1 MRKFFLIGIIATILI
16 AVPLTVYILTTQKTT
31 TQSGAAP
38 STLLAFTIP
47 SDPATVGT
55 PLAIP
60 ITVDPAG
67 GGSTPNQ
74 VSFVKVV
81 IQYDGTKLQAA
92 SNYFV
97 ADQKLST
104 LEGPTNSCD
113 STTHACTISAT
124 LSTGADPNNSISS
137 QATIATLNFNP
148 LAATDT
154 NTPTKLTFASGSQ
167 ALSVNVSSDKPAENV
182 LAISR
187 LQPGAITIAAAN
199 VTPTTADNTTSGN
212 TTGDTSSGGTT
223 SSGSTGSTGTSGG
236 SGAPI
241 SCSSFSADNTSSDT
255 APLTVL
261 LTAVGGSTAGN
272 VTKVSFNYGD
282 GTVQDVT
289 TGGGIGTNSVSVQSS
304 HIYKTT
310 GTFTATAVLTDDAG
324 NTTTPSDCSQTI
336 TIGSAS
342 SASPTPTEVAQAT
355 AAPTIPATGPGNVIL
370 GVGAVGVVITAV
382 GLLFAIGI

>member
-38 STLLAFTIP
+38 STLLAFDIP
-47 SDPATVGT
+47 SEGATVGT
-55 PLAIP
+55 PVAIP
-60 ITVDPAG
+60 ITVDPSG

-74 VSFVKVV
+74 VSFMKVV
-81 IQYDGTKLQAA
+81 VQYDGTKLQAT
-92 SNYFV
+92 SNYFA

-104 LEGPTNSCD
+104 LEGPTNSCNAD
-113 STTHACTISAT
+113 KTQCTISAT

-137 QATIATLNFNP
+137 QATIATLKFNP
-148 LAATDT
+148 LASTDA

-167 ALSVNVSSDKPAENV
+167 ALSIASSDKPAENV

-187 LQPGAITIAAAN
+187 LQPGELTIAGSTNTTDNSSTTTQTSYTTTSGTTNTTTGNNASPSEASSPISC
-199 VTPTTADNTTSGN
+199 TSLTADTTTAD
-212 TTGDTSSGGTT
+212 
-223 SSGSTGSTGTSGG
+223 
-236 SGAPI
+236 A
-241 SCSSFSADNTSSDT
+241 
-255 APLTVL
+255 APLTVA
-261 LTAVGGSTAGN
+261 LTATGGSTVGN

-282 GTVQDVT
+282 GSVQDIT
-289 TGGGIGTNSVSVQSS
+289 SGGGIGTNNISVQNS

-310 GTFTATAVLTDDAG
+310 GTFTATAVLTDDQG

-342 SASPTPTEVAQAT
+342 ANTPTPTAVAQAST
-355 AAPTIPATGPGNVIL
+355 APTIPPTGPGNVIL
-370 GVGAVGVVITAV
+370 GVGAVGIVITAV
-382 GLLFAIGI
+382 GLLFAFGI